1 MATPSPEP
9 QQSWQRLTASARD
22 AAAPA
27 DVDVRVAV
35 RAQISAVKPLQ
46 VETGLFDDLLAL
58 FSQRWMQAG
67 FAVLAAGAFWS
78 CRDGFEVVNELA
90 FLWQLQGPVIQGI

>member
-9 QQSWQRLTASARD
+9 TKSWQRLTTSARD

-27 DVDVRVAV
+27 DLDVRVAV
-35 RAQISAVKPLQ
+35 RAQISAMHPSTSEKS
-46 VETGLFDDLLAL
+46 LFDEMLAL
-58 FSQRWMQAG
+58 FGQRWLQAG
-67 FAVLAAGAFWS
+67 FAVLAAGAFWR

>member
-9 QQSWQRLTASARD
+9 QKSWQRLTASARD

-27 DVDVRVAV
+27 DVDVRAAV
-35 RAQISAVKPLQ
+35 RAQIRAVKPLQ

-67 FAVLAAGAFWS
+67 FAILAVGAFFT
-78 CRDGFEVVNELA
+78 CRDSFDVVNELA

>member
-9 QQSWQRLTASARD
+9 QKSWQRLTTSARD

-27 DVDVRVAV
+27 DLDVRVAV
-35 RAQISAVKPLQ
+35 RAQISAVKPSMA
-46 VETGLFDDLLAL
+46 ETSLFDDVLAL
-58 FSQRWMQAG
+58 FGQRWLQAG
-67 FAVLAAGAFWS
+67 FAVLAAGAFWA
-78 CRDGFEVVNELA
+78 CRDGFDVVNELA

>member
-27 DVDVRVAV
+27 DVDVRIAV
-35 RAQISAVKPLQ
+35 RAQISAVMPMEVKA
-46 VETGLFDDLLAL
+46 GIFDDVLAL
-58 FSQRWMQAG
+58 FSQRWLQAG
-67 FAVLAAGAFWS
+67 VAVLAAGTFWA
-78 CRDGFEVVNELA
+78 CRIGFDVIHELA
-90 FLWQLQGPVIQGI
+90 VLSQLQGPIINGI

>member
-9 QQSWQRLTASARD
+9 QKSWQRLTTFARD
-22 AAAPA
+22 ASAPA
-27 DVDVRVAV
+27 DLDVRVAV
-35 RAQISAVKPLQ
+35 RAQISAMKPSMA
-46 VETGLFDDLLAL
+46 ETSLFDEVLAL
-58 FSQRWMQAG
+58 FGQRWLQAG
-67 FAVLAAGAFWS
+67 FAILAVGAFFT